1 MNKKELRKLMID
13 KRRLLSLDY
22 KSNANFIISNN
33 VIDFI
38 NKYRFKQI
46 CIYLSTKYEVDT
58 NHIIDWCL
66 SNNISVYVPKVIGE
80 NKMVMTRVDNTSNY
94 QSNVFNIKE
103 STSDIICEINKI
115 DCIFTP
121 LVAFDKHLNRI
132 GMGKGFYD
140 RFFNENPGSYLKV
153 GICFDEQKVDKVE
166 IDDTD
171 QSLDFVVTERNIY
184 EQVN

>member
-1 MNKKELRKLMID
+1 MNKKELRKLMIN
-13 KRRLLSLDY
+13 KRKLLSLEY
-22 KSNANFIISNN
+22 KLNANLIISNN

-58 NHIIDWCL
+58 NYIIGWCL
-66 SNNISVYVPKVIGE
+66 SNNISVYVPKVLGE

-94 QSNVFNIKE
+94 QSNIFNINE
-103 STSDIICEINKI
+103 PTSNIMCEIDKI

-121 LVAFDKHLNRI
+121 LVAFDKFLNRI

-140 RFFNENPGSYLKV
+140 RFFNENPGNYLKV
-153 GICFDEQKVDKVE
+153 GICFDEQKVEKVE
-166 IDDTD
+166 IDDAD
-171 QSLDFVVTERNIY
+171 QSLDFVISEKSIY